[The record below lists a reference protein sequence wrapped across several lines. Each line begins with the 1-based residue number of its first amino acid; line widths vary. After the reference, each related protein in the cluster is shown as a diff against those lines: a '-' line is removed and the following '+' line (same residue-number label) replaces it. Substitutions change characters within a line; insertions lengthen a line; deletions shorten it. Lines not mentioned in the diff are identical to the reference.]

1 MNTKTIAFGILAI
14 LAMAIFASTMVLAED
29 DNTMDNN
36 LTTNTCLNDSDGNE
50 CGLNPTTNVTNI
62 DSGKIFWKQA
72 GLWFT
77 FNQERKVEKEMN
89 LAQLRLQ
96 QAEYA
101 TLNNNTKVA
110 EKAMNSYNKLMER
123 VNKRNQKIEEREEK
137 QSLNESV
144 SKLAAMDKAILAHE
158 TSIVRISDKL
168 AIANLTEEEKTILE
182 ARLAKA
188 QNSTAHLKEVQA
200 RKEERIQ
207 TRLMAQKNLT
217 EDEAEEEIDDAKI
230 QNRNQKVKGN

>member
-1 MNTKTIAFGILAI
+1 MNTKTITFGILAI

-29 DNTMDNN
+29 NNTINSN
-36 LTTNTCLNDSDGNE
+36 LTTKCLN
-50 CGLNPTTNVTNI
+50 GLNGTKCGFNPVNNVTQVG
-62 DSGKIFWKQA
+62 SGKIFWKQA
-72 GLWFT
+72 GLLFT
-77 FNQERKVEKEMN
+77 FNQERKIEKEMN

-101 TLNNNTKVA
+101 TLNNNTKSA
-110 EKAMNSYNKLMER
+110 ERAMNTYNKLMER

-137 QSLNESV
+137 QSLNKSV
-144 SKLAAMDKAILAHE
+144 SKLAAMDNAISAHE
-158 TSIVRISDKL
+158 TNIVRITEML
-168 AIANLTEEEKTILE
+168 ASSNLTEEEKTILE

-200 RKEERIQ
+200 KKEEKIQ
-207 TRLMAQKNLT
+207 TRLMAENNLT
-217 EDEAEEEIDDAKI
+217 ENEAEEEIDNAKL